1 MAKRVINIE
10 VELPN
15 EIGTHFLEE
24 IENWMG
30 ADVWVAA
37 NTNAECAMHH
47 FNWMDLASQLN
58 LIIDQA
64 AALAATLKIRVIN
77 SRGQGW
83 ASRKAGSSC
92 EPILGEKPPPATRA
106 RPLSASPIGGKTVK
120 RRDWRST
127 CSTSPD
133 QLSIRQTKP

>member
-1 MAKRVINIE
+1 MTLSRCHRWVFVKRRKLDEHTHRGQNTMARRVINIE

-47 FNWMDLASQLN
+47 FNWMGLASQLN

-83 ASRKAGSSC
+83 ASRKAGSSRG
-92 EPILGEKPPPATRA
+92 PTFGERPPPATRA
-106 RPLSASPIGGKTVK
+106 PALRKPL
-120 RRDWRST
+120 
-127 CSTSPD
+127 
-133 QLSIRQTKP
+133 